1 MFISNSHHKGILMF
15 CVQCEHTIRTPQGDA
30 GCSYTRGM
38 CGKTGEVSDLQDT
51 LVHLLQAVSTYAV
64 AARKVGVVDP
74 EVDVY
79 VPQAFFST
87 LTNVNFD
94 AERIVDFAR
103 RAETHRNALRLSYEA
118 ACAEQGLTPET
129 LPPAAHYRLPDAR
142 TVMLSDAV
150 QFALNRQK
158 AEVGEDVLG
167 LRLLCLYGL
176 KGAAA
181 YMEHARVLGQTDADV
196 AGRFHELMAF
206 LGSQPTDAGA
216 LFQCAMDIGQLN
228 YRVMEMLDTGETE
241 TFGHPEPTR
250 VNTQPVAGQA
260 ILVSGHDLH
269 DLELILQQTAGT
281 GINVYTHGEMLP
293 AHAYPAFKKYP
304 HLVGNYGTAWQ
315 NQQKEFAAFPG
326 AIVMTSNCIID
337 PNVGQYGARIFTRS
351 IVGWPGVTHIEGSD
365 FAPAIESARAQPGF
379 AADAAPVYTT
389 TGFARNALMGA
400 APAVIDAVKAGK
412 IRHFFLVGGCDGDK
426 KERSYYADF
435 VQAAPQ
441 DTLILTLACGKFRF
455 NTMELGD
462 IDGIPRFLDIGQ
474 CNDAYSAIQLAL
486 ALADAFECGVNDLP
500 LSLVLSWFEQKAI
513 VILLTLLSL
522 GIKDIRVGPTAPGFL
537 TPNLIAT
544 LNAQFGLRLIGSV
557 EEDLAEMLAA

>member
-1 MFISNSHHKGILMF
+1 MF
-15 CVQCEHTIRTPQGDA
+15 CVQCEHTIRTPQGN
-30 GCSYTRGM
+30 GCSYARGM
-38 CGKTGEVSDLQDT
+38 CGKTGEVSDLQDM

-64 AARKVGVVDP
+64 AAREVGVIDA
-74 EVDVY
+74 EIDAY
-79 VPQAFFST
+79 APQAFFST

-94 AERIVDFAR
+94 ADRIIDFSR
-103 RAETHRNALRLSYEA
+103 RADAYRNSLRARYEA
-118 ACAEQGLTPET
+118 ACAEQGVAVET
-129 LPPAAHYRLPDAR
+129 LPPAAHYKLPDAK
-142 TVMLSDAV
+142 TVMLSDAL

-158 AEVGEDVLG
+158 NEVGEDIIG

-181 YMEHARVLGQTDADV
+181 YMEHARVLGQTDAGV
-196 AGRFHELMAF
+196 AAKYHEFMAF

-228 YRVMEMLDTGETE
+228 YKIMEMLDKGETE

-250 VNTQPVAGQA
+250 VNTQPIAGKA
-260 ILVSGHDLH
+260 IVVSGHDLH
-269 DLELILQQTAGT
+269 DLELILQQTEGR

-293 AHAYPAFKKYP
+293 AHAYPAFKKYK

-315 NQQKEFAAFPG
+315 NQQKEFGAFPG

-351 IVGWPGVTHIEGSD
+351 IVGFPGVTHIADSD
-365 FAPAIESARAQPGF
+365 FTPAIEAALAQPGF

-400 APAVIDAVKAGK
+400 APAVIEQVKAGNIK
-412 IRHFFLVGGCDGDK
+412 HFFLIGGCDGDK
-426 KERSYYADF
+426 TERTYFTDLAKAVPDD
-435 VQAAPQ
+435 A
-441 DTLILTLACGKFRF
+441 LILTLACGKFRF
-455 NTMELGD
+455 NTLEFGD
-462 IDGIPRFLDIGQ
+462 INGIPRFLDIGQ

-486 ALADAFECGVNDLP
+486 ALADAFECGVNELP

-513 VILLTLLSL
+513 VVLLTLLSL

-537 TPNLIAT
+537 TPNLINT
-544 LNAQFGLRLIGSV
+544 LNQQFGLKLISSV
-557 EEDLAEMLAA
+557 ENDLEEMLAA